1 MAGIFNMVR
10 NYLKGLLLY
19 SSILMGVAC
28 NGNKLQKECC
38 FNFRELK
45 PCSTC
50 NDGIKVITE
59 YDGTS
64 LRSVKFERNNRL
76 IKRDTVLAVKGTEFF
91 LSDIK
96 LQLNKLYRISARIS
110 DTSRIFVFNKDSSN
124 YKIAYIE
131 NYLNDSTIDVQFVW
145 RSKLRPLHFTYRT
158 LDSLLSFREYVT
170 FFREHIKVEYRYS
183 NSILYFKIIEDY
195 ANWKSEN
202 ALDSLS
208 NIYGN
213 IYLDMELLEDKG
225 VLPYL

>member
-50 NDGIKVITE
+50 DDGIKVITE

-76 IKRDTVLAVKGTEFF
+76 IKRDTVLAV
-91 LSDIK
+91 
-96 LQLNKLYRISARIS
+96 
-110 DTSRIFVFNKDSSN
+110 V
-124 YKIAYIE
+124 
-131 NYLNDSTIDVQFVW
+131 V
-145 RSKLRPLHFTYRT
+145 
-158 LDSLLSFREYVT
+158 
-170 FFREHIKVEYRYS
+170 
-183 NSILYFKIIEDY
+183 
-195 ANWKSEN
+195 
-202 ALDSLS
+202 
-208 NIYGN
+208 
-213 IYLDMELLEDKG
+213 
-225 VLPYL
+225 